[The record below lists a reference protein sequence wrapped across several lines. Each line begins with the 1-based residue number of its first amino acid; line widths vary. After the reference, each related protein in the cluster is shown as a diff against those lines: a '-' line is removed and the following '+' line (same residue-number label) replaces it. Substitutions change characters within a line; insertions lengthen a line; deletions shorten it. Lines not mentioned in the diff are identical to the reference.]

1 MINTIKVN
9 REPLTLVN
17 NFCMSV
23 SAYCS
28 NPLGN
33 SRETSIAFFLI
44 LVFKTEYF
52 FLMWLNSIRWCV
64 FLGRASAVVKEQS
77 RF

>member
-44 LVFKTEYF
+44 LVSRLSIF
-52 FLMWLNSIRWCV
+52 FSCGSTVSDGAYSWVC
-64 FLGRASAVVKEQS
+64 ASAVVKEQS

>member
-9 REPLTLVN
+9 REPLILVN

-44 LVFKTEYF
+44 LVSRLSIF
-52 FLMWLNSIRWCV
+52 FSRGSTVSDGAYSWV
-64 FLGRASAVVKEQS
+64 RASAVVKEQS